1 MATPSEK
8 FRIDCLKTKIID
20 MHGESCDYSFNLTLV
35 SRALFQNHHSSKI
48 QKLDSSSG
56 AAAEV
61 NCKENEGVEVE
72 EGGRRVRHPSSRK
85 ILSASAPATVPTS
98 TNLLGSFEE
107 SVLNGR
113 LEPVSTVE
121 GFTAGLHTQAI
132 SF

>member
-1 MATPSEK
+1 MFEK
-8 FRIDCLKTKIID
+8 AENHRL
-20 MHGESCDYSFNLTLV
+20 GESCGHSFNLTLV
-35 SRALFQNHHSSKI
+35 SRALFQNHHSSKV

-56 AAAEV
+56 AAAAEMGSL

-121 GFTAGLHTQAI
+121 GFTAGQPTKTI
-132 SF
+132 SFCLLLFV

>member
-1 MATPSEK
+1 M
-8 FRIDCLKTKIID
+8 
-20 MHGESCDYSFNLTLV
+20 V

-48 QKLDSSSG
+48 QKLDSSSSV

-121 GFTAGLHTQAI
+121 GFTAGLPTKTI
-132 SF
+132 SFCQLLFV

>member
-1 MATPSEK
+1 M
-8 FRIDCLKTKIID
+8 
-20 MHGESCDYSFNLTLV
+20 V
-35 SRALFQNHHSSKI
+35 SRALFQNHHSSKV
-48 QKLDSSSG
+48 QKLDTSSG

-61 NCKENEGVEVE
+61 GSLNCKENEGVEVE

-121 GFTAGLHTQAI
+121 GFTAGLPTKTI
-132 SF
+132 SFCLLLFV